1 MDIKISIILKD
12 KDWGFSDLL
21 DGRELN
27 NQTKKEIIELINE
40 DIGYAFEQQ
49 IEVEQLT
56 LTNVVSSFNL
66 EIKDRDIATIEALH
80 DTLLDKKVLGL
91 NARSMKESRALTQ
104 RMYKALSKD

>member
-1 MDIKISIILKD
+1 MNKEKFKVKIEKIVDDYSNCSLIDVNAI
-12 KDWGFSDLL
+12 SEEAY
-21 DGRELN
+21 EL
-27 NQTKKEIIELINE
+27 
-40 DIGYAFEQQ
+40 A
-49 IEVEQLT
+49 LT
-56 LTNVVSSFNL
+56 LTDVVSSFNL

>member
-1 MDIKISIILKD
+1 MKELA
-12 KDWGFSDLL
+12 DLL
-21 DGRELN
+21 IRINLVEESKIDYDVRWDVIDTLN
-27 NQTKKEIIELINE
+27 RYIQSK
-40 DIGYAFEQQ
+40 
-49 IEVEQLT
+49 QLT
-56 LTNVVSSFNL
+56 LTDVVSSFNL